1 MCYAEEHFS
10 SPLTLTALARQAAM
24 SMSKF
29 TSAFKTHSGLSAA
42 GYIHRLRMDKAMDI
56 VKNTSC
62 PLTEAADAAGYKH
75 YTSFSTAFR
84 EQFGVTPGEFRK
96 MKSSVGSIFI

>member
-1 MCYAEEHFS
+1 MRYAEEHFS
-10 SPLTLTALARQAAM
+10 GPLTLTALAKEAAM

-29 TSAFKTHSGLSAA
+29 TAAFKTHTGISAA
-42 GYIHRLRMDKAMDI
+42 GYIHRLRMDKALD
-56 VKNTSC
+56 NTSC

-84 EQFGVTPGEFRK
+84 EQFGVTPSEFRK
-96 MKSSVGSIFI
+96 

>member
-1 MCYAEEHFS
+1 
-10 SPLTLTALARQAAM
+10 M

-29 TSAFKTHSGLSAA
+29 TAAFKTHTGLPAA
-42 GYIHRLRMDKAMDI
+42 GYIHRLRMDKALDI

-62 PLTEAADAAGYKH
+62 PLEEAADAAGYKH

-84 EQFGVTPGEFRK
+84 EQFGVTPGDFRK
-96 MKSSVGSIFI
+96 RENRG